1 MGPAVA
7 KRLAQEGARV
17 VVASRRGE
25 PLKRLADEIEGAW
38 TTCDITDKEQVDRLV
53 KFAKERY
60 GHVDIGVNCSAQGVL
75 MKFEEVPES
84 VIDEMVAINYKG
96 AFFFMQALVRAMDRG
111 GSIIMFSTAAVRAI
125 VENHVAYT
133 APKAAMENLV
143 QAVARE
149 FGCKGIRANA
159 IAPGLTDTELA
170 SPMSTIPGV
179 IEAFAREYP
188 LGRIGTV
195 QDVAAATAYLASD
208 ECFITGQTLD
218 VNGGLT
224 LRRNPTPAEIEASIT
239 AARSVASAASVREL

>member
-1 MGPAVA
+1 
-7 KRLAQEGARV
+7 
-17 VVASRRGE
+17 
-25 PLKRLADEIEGAW
+25 
-38 TTCDITDKEQVDRLV
+38 
-53 KFAKERY
+53 
-60 GHVDIGVNCSAQGVL
+60 
-75 MKFEEVPES
+75 
-84 VIDEMVAINYKG
+84 
-96 AFFFMQALVRAMDRG
+96 
-111 GSIIMFSTAAVRAI
+111 
-125 VENHVAYT
+125 VAYT

-224 LRRNPTPAEIEASIT
+224 LRRNPTPA
-239 AARSVASAASVREL
+239 